1 MDTLYTN
8 ISKIINSRS
17 YFNIEYLDELEDL
30 VTKDCYKYIW
40 TYPDMITKVQFDSL
54 IFIMPEATC
63 ACLLTKYKIP
73 VAYICNEIPE
83 YDKFITCMRFTNY
96 TDILQCYNIE
106 EQKIIIICI
115 FNVMRTDIFWASTT
129 AVEYMIQYI
138 TIAEYL
144 YISSYINYWR
154 GKSKQY
160 IIMKYNDV
168 WCNNLTIITNH
179 YDDLLYQS
187 SLRTTWITACILT

>member
-1 MDTLYTN
+1 
-8 ISKIINSRS
+8 
-17 YFNIEYLDELEDL
+17 
-30 VTKDCYKYIW
+30 
-40 TYPDMITKVQFDSL
+40 
-54 IFIMPEATC
+54 
-63 ACLLTKYKIP
+63 
-73 VAYICNEIPE
+73 
-83 YDKFITCMRFTNY
+83 
-96 TDILQCYNIE
+96 
-106 EQKIIIICI
+106 
-115 FNVMRTDIFWASTT
+115 MRTDIFWASTT